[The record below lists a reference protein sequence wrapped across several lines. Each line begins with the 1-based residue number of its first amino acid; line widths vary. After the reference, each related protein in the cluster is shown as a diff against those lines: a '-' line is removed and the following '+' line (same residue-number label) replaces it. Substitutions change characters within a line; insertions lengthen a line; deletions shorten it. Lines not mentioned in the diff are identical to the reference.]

1 MDDESILEII
11 INALR
16 FFIKYLQNVFP
27 MNMVYFLLLNKKKK
41 TTKNNYF
48 LCRYE
53 KGSSISILSLQK
65 KKKQILQIFNNVM
78 MLN

>member
-41 TTKNNYF
+41 NN
-48 LCRYE
+48 
-53 KGSSISILSLQK
+53 K
-65 KKKQILQIFNNVM
+65 K
-78 MLN
+78 